1 MTSATPLA
9 PKAPCPTPLATQ
21 KRTSYQWRRA
31 VVRFP
36 RHVTGPLQDSRRGA
50 LRFIRRTALIL
61 FGVLTAACSLPD
73 SQNATSRAA
82 LTNSSFP
89 PAKAFTTPRPQT
101 PQRSNRDI
109 ARDFLDLHF
118 KLEGGTILPTFTR
131 FEGPIRLRVAGA
143 PNPGFMADLNRLLFR
158 MNSEAGLDIH
168 IVSAGPAEITLQSV
182 SSRAIR
188 RALPKAACFVVPNV
202 DSLADLRR
210 KRRSPETDW
219 SRLRSRDT
227 LAVFVPNDVSPQE
240 ARDCLHEELAQ
251 AIGPLNDL
259 YRLPDSVFNDDNVH
273 TVLTGFDML
282 VLRATYAPEL
292 RTGMSRAEV
301 AAALPKLLARLNPH
315 GEKVSPRA
323 LPPTTRSWIAAI
335 ETALGPGSSDIS
347 RKRAANNAVLIA
359 RDQGWHDHRRAYS
372 HYVLGRMIQANEPD
386 LAQRHFQTA
395 LDFLR
400 QTPNTELHQAII
412 RPRMAAYEIAHGNG
426 EAALERINPTL
437 PVAMR
442 HENAALLA
450 KSLLIRAEAL
460 DLLGQFATANTVR
473 LDSLGWARYG
483 FGPDW
488 VVQSKIREVA
498 QLRPTSN

>member
-1 MTSATPLA
+1 MISAILQPPSKTRRLERRIQQGSAHNNHTRPLDILLGF
-9 PKAPCPTPLATQ
+9 LATSV
-21 KRTSYQWRRA
+21 KCHLSKGAKIA
-31 VVRFP
+31 V
-36 RHVTGPLQDSRRGA
+36 LLALGA
-50 LRFIRRTALIL
+50 GT
-61 FGVLTAACSLPD
+61 TACSLPD
-73 SQNATSRAA
+73 TQKQASRAA
-82 LTNSSFP
+82 LASNSLP
-89 PAKAFTTPRPQT
+89 PAKAFSAPRPQP

-118 KLEGGTILPTFTR
+118 KLEGGTVLPVFTR
-131 FEGPIRLRVAGA
+131 FERPIRLKVAGS
-143 PNPGFMADLNRLLFR
+143 PNPGFTRDLNRLLSR
-158 MNSEAGLDIH
+158 LNKEAGIS
-168 IVSAGPAEITLQSV
+168 IQTVTEGQAEITLQAV
-182 SSRAIR
+182 SSNAIR

-202 DSLADLRR
+202 ESLSDLRR

-219 SRLRSRDT
+219 SKLRSRET
-227 LAVFVPNDVSPQE
+227 LAVFVPNDISPQE

-292 RTGMSRAEV
+292 HTGMSRAEV
-301 AAALPKLLARLNPH
+301 ATVLPGLLARLNPH
-315 GEKVSPRA
+315 GEGIASRA
-323 LPPTTRSWIAAI
+323 LSPTTRPWIAAI
-335 ETALGPGSSDIS
+335 ETALGPGSSEVS
-347 RKRAANNAVLIA
+347 RKRAANQAVLIA
-359 RDQGWHDHRRAYS
+359 RDLGWHDHRRAYS

-400 QTPNTELHQAII
+400 QTPNTDLHQAII

-426 EAALERINPTL
+426 ETALERINPVL
-437 PVAMR
+437 PIASR

-450 KSLLIRAEAL
+450 TAMLIRAEAL

-488 VVQSKIREVA
+488 AVQSKVREVA
-498 QLRPTSN
+498 DLRPSSN